1 MSRSAFWLLWG
12 RVVFVEQGGFY
23 GFGVVFVGLVSFCG
37 VGVRRVPEEAFVLSV
52 PMVDDGSMVDDGRL
66 KRETLTI
73 PQEER

>member
-12 RVVFVEQGGFY
+12 RVVFV
-23 GFGVVFVGLVSFCG
+23 GLVSW
-37 VGVRRVPEEAFVLSV
+37 VGGRRVPEEAFVLSV